1 MRLMLALL
9 VMVALLASTLTFAA
23 GAQLAPFNDGYFVWD
38 ARELSINDAH
48 AAIGQFPKLAAHQA
62 LIVDRCGLHSVNPRL
77 AALLL
82 DASGTLDEFASSDV
96 AAIGARIDAFLSA
109 LPHVFYLGR
118 NASSTAREAYSLS
131 PEDATSTEA
140 AGVNALAETLLKGDQ
155 RSTSLA
161 QGYVA
166 RFGVRTPFVHDT
178 STQKSGAIAA
188 VANPT
193 NLMRLP
199 WLLGQQGWSFNGV
212 HSSNGACA
220 NPVCAQPRSSID
232 FSNGWPA
239 WGTNTTRS
247 PVLAAIDGTV
257 TVYSGCNLRI
267 TNANGW
273 ATNYYHLANIRVT
286 NGSSVFVGQNIA
298 DFADNQAQALCQGG
312 SSTGPHVHF
321 MLVNAGAQV
330 DIDQSD
336 FSGWKVNATS
346 VIRDYDSSCTRMYFT
361 RDGNTVCA
369 YNNSTVPAAWSMHT
383 LPTGMASSKSC
394 DLDIDGNNAVE
405 AATDGVLLLRY
416 LLGLRGADL
425 IAGVPLAGAPRGT
438 ASLIEQFIVS
448 KRYDLDG
455 DNATSTYTDGLLA
468 VRLMRGLTGTA
479 LSGGATTSSSLLTT
493 GAQISA
499 LAVGCR

>member
-1 MRLMLALL
+1 
-9 VMVALLASTLTFAA
+9 
-23 GAQLAPFNDGYFVWD
+23 
-38 ARELSINDAH
+38 
-48 AAIGQFPKLAAHQA
+48 
-62 LIVDRCGLHSVNPRL
+62 
-77 AALLL
+77 
-82 DASGTLDEFASSDV
+82 
-96 AAIGARIDAFLSA
+96 
-109 LPHVFYLGR
+109 
-118 NASSTAREAYSLS
+118 
-131 PEDATSTEA
+131 
-140 AGVNALAETLLKGDQ
+140 
-155 RSTSLA
+155 
-161 QGYVA
+161 
-166 RFGVRTPFVHDT
+166 
-178 STQKSGAIAA
+178 
-188 VANPT
+188 
-193 NLMRLP
+193 MRLP

-232 FSNGWPA
+232 FANGWPV

-369 YNNSTVPAAWSMHT
+369 YNNSTVPAAWSIHT